1 VQNLTEAMTKT
12 LAESLPRKTAGPGKA
27 VTKEQD
33 SEPANHNP
41 NTGNSTDPQALLK
54 QCLSQPIVLER

>member
-1 VQNLTEAMTKT
+1 MTKT